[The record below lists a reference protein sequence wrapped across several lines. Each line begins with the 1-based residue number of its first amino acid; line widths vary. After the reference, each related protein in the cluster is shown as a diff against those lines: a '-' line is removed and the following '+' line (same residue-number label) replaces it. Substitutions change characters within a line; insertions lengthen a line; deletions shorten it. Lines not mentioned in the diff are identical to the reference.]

1 MIIERIEWDGLDAPR
16 IAAEVRSFGPTL
28 SEVSGDVQRILRAV
42 ATRGD
47 EGVREV
53 AEHYGDD
60 VPDEFR
66 VEPEAIEAAPG
77 MIDSGVRE
85 ALETAAKNI
94 VEVARAEMSAPGGAV
109 IDMPDGQRIEIREDP
124 VPRAGVYAPGGRAAY
139 PSSVLMCAIP
149 AMVAGV
155 GRLAVVTPPGVGG
168 RPNPVVLTACR
179 ILNLTEVYAIGGAQA
194 IGALAFGTETV
205 PRVDVIAGP
214 GNRYVTAA
222 KRIVAGRV
230 GIDGVAGPS
239 ELAIVADGT
248 ADPWALALDLCAQAE
263 HGEDSPLLIVSPDAG
278 LLDLVEQNVIEIAA
292 SRPSVTEPALRSSNR
307 PESRP
312 RSTSSTPLPPSTCN
326 SPSTAS
332 TRSRPARGWPGASS
346 SEPAARPPSATT
358 RPARITSCRPAAP
371 PATAVRSGRAPSCGA
386 PRSSQFPVP
395 PRGPWRRRWT
405 RSPAQRVCRCM
416 ENQRDT
422 EQERPHES
430 HC

>member
-1 MIIERIEWDGLDAPR
+1 MIIKRVEWDGLDAPR
-16 IAAEVRSFGPTL
+16 MAAEVRSFGPTL

-60 VPDEFR
+60 VPDDLR
-66 VEPEAIEAAPG
+66 VDPEAIEAAPG
-77 MIDSGVRE
+77 MIDAGVRE

-94 VEVARAEMSAPGGAV
+94 VEVARAEMGAPGGAV

-149 AMVAGV
+149 ALVAGV

-168 RPNPVVLTACR
+168 RPNPVVLTACK

-214 GNRYVTAA
+214 GNRFVTAA

-239 ELAIVADGT
+239 ELAIVADGV

-263 HGEDSPLLIVSPDAG
+263 HGEDSPLLIVSPDAR
-278 LLDLVEQNVIEIAA
+278 LLDLVEQNVIEIAQ
-292 SRPSVTEPALRSSNR
+292 SRPSVTEACLAIVKSTGIQAALDLVDAFAPEHLQLAFDGVDEISARARLAGCIFLGAGGATAFGDYAAGSNHVLPTGGATR
-307 PESRP
+307 YGGPLGPGTFMR
-312 RSTSSTPLPPSTCN
+312 RTSIVTIPS
-326 SPSTAS
+326 A
-332 TRSRPARGWPGASS
+332 
-346 SEPAARPPSATT
+346 AARALAPTVNTIARAEGLPVHGESA
-358 RPARITSCRPAAP
+358 RY
-371 PATAVRSGRAPSCGA
+371 RAG
-386 PRSSQFPVP
+386 
-395 PRGPWRRRWT
+395 
-405 RSPAQRVCRCM
+405 
-416 ENQRDT
+416 ENV
-422 EQERPHES
+422 
-430 HC
+430 